1 MPTSSPSTIEDGLGP
16 LSPIGPA
23 WEIRGN
29 DNGIDE
35 LKEMLRESQEK
46 MDLRQQAQAE
56 LQQESLKKIN
66 SILVPIQNET
76 GDSRI
81 RALKAQIRGQ
91 EGQLQRLA
99 AFQQRIEQQNDQLQN
114 MMQQMSSDTAE
125 LNGILSGSSAT
136 RLTDAEVASKSS
148 ISSVSVFEPL
158 KKPVAL
164 SVERWEGI
172 NNADSSWIISNG
184 KEMILVD
191 VMESADRAKE
201 LVEALLQRPESLQYI
216 ILTGP
221 PKPRAPLHL
230 VGESISVL
238 REGLEGKAKFIVA
251 TDEMKA
257 GIFDSSSDI
266 VAEVLPP
273 GSAVLLQSGGG

>member
-29 DNGIDE
+29 DDGIDE

-172 NNADSSWIISNG
+172 NRS
-184 KEMILVD
+184 
-191 VMESADRAKE
+191 
-201 LVEALLQRPESLQYI
+201 YT
-216 ILTGP
+216 LT
-221 PKPRAPLHL
+221 
-230 VGESISVL
+230 
-238 REGLEGKAKFIVA
+238 
-251 TDEMKA
+251 
-257 GIFDSSSDI
+257 
-266 VAEVLPP
+266 
-273 GSAVLLQSGGG
+273 